1 MRDAITCGHWVSRS
15 KMDRTCLLK
24 LTGTPFKPD
33 FQNTILV
40 NEAYIISVIA
50 CYSALHQLQQIGV
63 FDHIKGAIVGYI
75 DSMQRTETP
84 KLHMEEILLGVTK
97 NFDFPILKMN
107 DFGHNCPNTV
117 LPVGGEVLLDAD
129 RQILSVVSP
138 ITQ

>member
-1 MRDAITCGHWVSRS
+1 
-15 KMDRTCLLK
+15 
-24 LTGTPFKPD
+24 
-33 FQNTILV
+33 
-40 NEAYIISVIA
+40 
-50 CYSALHQLQQIGV
+50 LQQIGV

-84 KLHMEEILLGVTK
+84 KPHMEEILLEVTK
-97 NFDFPILKMN
+97 DFEFPILKMN

-129 RQILSVVSP
+129 QRILSVVSP